1 MIKFF
6 RKIRQKL
13 VMENKTSKYFKYA
26 IGEILLVI
34 IGILIALQI
43 NNWNDNQNNLKEV
56 ENAIFQVLED
66 IEEDIVTVDKIY
78 KIIVYTDSLAENV
91 LNSQYTSND
100 YKENYRLFWVGL
112 QYSTFDYQV
121 AGINALENLQKIIPK
136 KHKDIVSE
144 INKFYVNYGKR
155 YNKSFEIE
163 RTNTT
168 ENHRYLLE
176 TQDWYYLLRD
186 RKYNDKMIDFY
197 LNSPRYKNMV
207 AMFKSNNRDGGFA
220 REYQVGAVQLLLKLR
235 EKLNIEKPLHSVV
248 AEMLGKPQKNEF
260 KKFVGRYKR
269 DDGEISVISNL
280 AGFLTFDGRILKNTS
295 TYNFDFVFS
304 KDWRLEFKEEN
315 GEIVELNAYAPMLI
329 GSAKKIKND

>member
-1 MIKFF
+1 
-6 RKIRQKL
+6 
-13 VMENKTSKYFKYA
+13 
-26 IGEILLVI
+26 
-34 IGILIALQI
+34 
-43 NNWNDNQNNLKEV
+43 
-56 ENAIFQVLED
+56 
-66 IEEDIVTVDKIY
+66 
-78 KIIVYTDSLAENV
+78 
-91 LNSQYTSND
+91 
-100 YKENYRLFWVGL
+100 
-112 QYSTFDYQV
+112 
-121 AGINALENLQKIIPK
+121 
-136 KHKDIVSE
+136 
-144 INKFYVNYGKR
+144 
-155 YNKSFEIE
+155 
-163 RTNTT
+163 
-168 ENHRYLLE
+168 
-176 TQDWYYLLRD
+176 
-186 RKYNDKMIDFY
+186 
-197 LNSPRYKNMV
+197 MV